1 MATKLAGTETGTVAP
16 CVGSTPIS
24 AAFWSGKTSVPFA
37 FRVLLLIR
45 ASPRGLN
52 WINFTNVYCAAG
64 AGLPTGY
71 RNGVVQ
77 ADGLELPMQ
86 YVDATFGRVSK
97 VEPVPDGASV
107 CVHRCT
113 LSILVSLPT

>member
-1 MATKLAGTETGTVAP
+1 MATRLEGVGLGIAAP

-24 AAFWSGKTSVPFA
+24 AAFWSGKTSVAFA

-52 WINFTNVYCAAG
+52 WSTFTNVYCAEG

-71 RNGVVQ
+71 RNGVVE

-86 YVDATFGRVSK
+86 YVDATGGRVSK
-97 VEPVPDGASV
+97 VEPVPDGVSV
-107 CVHRCT
+107 
-113 LSILVSLPT
+113 